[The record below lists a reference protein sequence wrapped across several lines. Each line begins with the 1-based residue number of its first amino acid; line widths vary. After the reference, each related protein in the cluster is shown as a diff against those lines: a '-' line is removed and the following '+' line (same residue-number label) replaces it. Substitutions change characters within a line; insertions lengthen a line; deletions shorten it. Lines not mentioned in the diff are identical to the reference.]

1 MTWQKLVSPH
11 DGIGTIVD
19 VSVNEQ
25 DMLIK
30 RTFKAGSI
38 TAGGKVHNFNIQEV
52 KEFYNNELYWL
63 TKLDSKWLPKL
74 IDFDDTTQTI
84 VQQYYGPCLLD
95 YLHTD
100 LYERIPDIKEQIIE
114 MYNFFKQHNVF
125 KRNGSL
131 SNLSC
136 RGSQVV
142 AFDFKWAKQRP
153 DGIEMEL
160 HSYDNWLNKIDKDL
174 PAKLKELL

>member
-1 MTWQKLVSPH
+1 MTVLVLLS
-11 DGIGTIVD
+11 TLQAY
-19 VSVNEQ
+19 EQ

-38 TAGGKVHNFNIQEV
+38 TAGGKAHNSNTQEV

-84 VQQYYGPCLLD
+84 VQQYYGLCLLD

-100 LYERIPDIKEQIIE
+100 LYERIQILR
-114 MYNFFKQHNVF
+114 K
-125 KRNGSL
+125 
-131 SNLSC
+131 
-136 RGSQVV
+136 
-142 AFDFKWAKQRP
+142 
-153 DGIEMEL
+153 
-160 HSYDNWLNKIDKDL
+160 NK
-174 PAKLKELL
+174 